1 METKRISDYVIRKL
15 KEYAAI
21 PSLTHHEDEFM
32 NYQIADFGTPQ
43 GMEWM
48 KVKIEG
54 KQQAQFLHN
63 VGDDSGLVFT
73 VHTDRVPD
81 ADGIPFQNIIAECK
95 EDGTITG
102 QLDNLISIAIL
113 RYVIESGIKV
123 NILFTTQEEICN
135 SYIQVAAV
143 ADNFGLMP
151 VSIDIDP
158 VRSFEEGKERAITI
172 REKSFSYLYEPET
185 VRMLQEV
192 AVRNNIP
199 FETDYGYVCDEILY
213 LIRAEQG
220 TGCHL
225 GLPLMNYHTNR
236 EKVKAVAVLSMID
249 LISAVSRADE
259 FKRLNYNTIYETLS
273 N

>member
-21 PSLTHHEDEFM
+21 PSLTHHEDEFL
-32 NYQIADFGTPQ
+32 NYLIADFGTPQ
-43 GMEWM
+43 GMEWI

-81 ADGIPFQNIIAECK
+81 ADGNPFQNIIAECK
-95 EDGTITG
+95 DDGSITG
-102 QLDNLISIAIL
+102 QLDDLIAIAIL
-113 RYVIESGIKV
+113 RHVIESGIKV

-135 SYIQVAAV
+135 SYVQVAAV

-158 VRSFEEGKERAITI
+158 VRIFDESKDRAITI

-185 VRMLQEV
+185 VRMLSLTISFVCLGRKPTAPPSFSRNLPTRPPVGMSARPTTASGTAMAPLTAV
-192 AVRNNIP
+192 AAMS
-199 FETDYGYVCDEILY
+199 
-213 LIRAEQG
+213 RAQPLKPRAG
-220 TGCHL
+220 TGGEIC
-225 GLPLMNYHTNR
+225 PL
-236 EKVKAVAVLSMID
+236 SQ
-249 LISAVSRADE
+249 SG
-259 FKRLNYNTIYETLS
+259 
-273 N
+273 